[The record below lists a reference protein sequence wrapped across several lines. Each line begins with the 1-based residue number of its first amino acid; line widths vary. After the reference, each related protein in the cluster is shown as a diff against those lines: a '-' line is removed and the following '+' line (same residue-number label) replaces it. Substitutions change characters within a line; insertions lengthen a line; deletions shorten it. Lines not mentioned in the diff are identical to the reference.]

1 MVGGTLRVGGF
12 TSDAFTGIP
21 GCVVALAT
29 VSIVGTTGDLTLTEI
44 LNCSEHVSCN
54 GFDIFNDFLNNDG
67 LGVSVLD
74 SLVVDSLGSSVQ

>member
-1 MVGGTLRVGGF
+1 VVRGTLVVGGF
-12 TSDAFTGIP
+12 TSDTFTCVP

-29 VSIVGTTGDLTLTEI
+29 VSVVGTAGDLTLSEI

-54 GFDIFNDFLNNDG
+54 GFHIFNDFLNDYG

-74 SLVVDSLGSSVQ
+74 SLVMDSFSSTVQ